1 MKMSAQNGNL
11 SGSERTWSAIF
22 GTALSL
28 LVLRRANPVLRSL
41 AVAAGAGLLARAV
54 AGHCGVKAALTGETS
69 LGKGLQRQWSS
80 MLGGQ
85 TKTFDA
91 QESVEEL
98 ADPVAVQEGNS
109 ASAAAEPPRQSSI

>member
-1 MKMSAQNGNL
+1 
-11 SGSERTWSAIF
+11 
-22 GTALSL
+22 
-28 LVLRRANPVLRSL
+28 
-41 AVAAGAGLLARAV
+41 
-54 AGHCGVKAALTGETS
+54 
-69 LGKGLQRQWSS
+69 

-109 ASAAAEPPRQSSI
+109 ATAAAEPPRQSSI